1 MKKVI
6 LLSLTI
12 FGTMLFSA
20 QKAQAE
26 LITIAITATVDAMHD
41 DGNYLEGKVHVGD
54 SITGTYTYESTTPDS
69 SPDDPTVGNYWH
81 YSPPCGVSLTVGGFD
96 FRTDLS
102 NVNFLVGVG
111 NDGGGGENDGYW
123 ICSYNNLPL
132 SNGTYVDCISWDL
145 QDRTNTALSSDA
157 LPTTAPILS
166 QWQTNFLTFGG
177 GAGKSNS
184 FAIASHVTSAEL
196 IPEPATFLLLGLGG
210 ILMRKR
216 NRQNVKSL

>member
-1 MKKVI
+1 MDTLKKGNEMKKVI

-12 FGTMLFSA
+12 FGMLAFSA

-54 SITGTYTYESTTPDS
+54 SITGTYTYESTTPDTN
-69 SPDDPTVGNYWH
+69 PATDVGDYWH
-81 YSPPCGVSLTVGGFD
+81 YSSPAGISLAVGGFN
-96 FRTDLS
+96 FKTDPA
-102 NVNFLVGVG
+102 NVKFLVEIV
-111 NDGGGGENDGYW
+111 NNNGGIDAFLVR
-123 ICSYNNLPL
+123 SDNNLFL

-145 QDRTNTALSSDA
+145 QDRTLTALSSDS
-157 LPTTAPILS
+157 LPTTAPVLS

-184 FAIASHVTSAEL
+184 FAIAAHVTSA
-196 IPEPATFLLLGLGG
+196 IPEPATISLLLLGGFL
-210 ILMRKR
+210 LRKR
-216 NRQNVKSL
+216 TNKL